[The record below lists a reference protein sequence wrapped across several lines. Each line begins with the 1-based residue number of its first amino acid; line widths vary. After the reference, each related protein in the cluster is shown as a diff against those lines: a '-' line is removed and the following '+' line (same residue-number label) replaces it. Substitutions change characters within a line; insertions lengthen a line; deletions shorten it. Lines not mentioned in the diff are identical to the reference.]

1 MTKGTI
7 EWIIAIMNK
16 NLPPEQ
22 DRKKLNQLPKEELV
36 EMLIRQAIVIEELQR
51 AIEELKLEIEKLRV
65 SRDLDSKIS
74 SKPPSS
80 DLLKKPE
87 TQNLEKL
94 EAEEKPKRKPGGQP
108 GHTGKTLSWIWSS
121 RQI

>member
-36 EMLIRQAIVIEELQR
+36 EMLIRQAIVIEER
-51 AIEELKLEIEKLRV
+51 IYSGDR
-65 SRDLDSKIS
+65 
-74 SKPPSS
+74 
-80 DLLKKPE
+80 
-87 TQNLEKL
+87 LEKGTRDWGL
-94 EAEEKPKRKPGGQP
+94 GRTSPLAPPA
-108 GHTGKTLSWIWSS
+108 
-121 RQI
+121 